1 MLKSGMLNNNS
12 EIVRQT
18 VETMVKDASKKEAT
32 VWTIVGAPTE
42 GALITLFEK
51 SGLNRDA
58 VKAEY
63 RELREFS
70 FDSAVKRM
78 SKIFEHTNTA
88 GNSELVVFTKGATE
102 VLQNLCSR
110 ACIAGEIMPWDEE
123 IAHFII
129 SKVNKYANQGYRV
142 LSFAYRFI
150 DELPPEGDE
159 ARKDVES
166 DLTYLGFVAILDP
179 PRDGVLDA
187 VLECERAGVMVVMI
201 TGDSPSTAHSI
212 AQQLRITTEN
222 ELVVEGRYID
232 QLTDEEFQRTAV
244 FARVSPEHKQKIV
257 ERYQS
262 RLHRI
267 VAMTGDGVNDAL
279 ALGMAD
285 AGIAMGITGTDVA
298 KQAAD
303 MVISDDS
310 FTSIAIGI
318 KEGRGLFQK
327 IRVIIYFYICA
338 NLFEGLL
345 IFFASLLLPG
355 NTTFLNYYGS
365 QYIALMAHTL
375 PPFSLVFDNMGEEV
389 MDEKPRDSEEIF
401 DRFVFKTL
409 LFQALLL
416 GIGCGLVYYI
426 CYIGYF
432 PVYPNNLLGFF
443 DPTIPMT
450 LQKARTMYI
459 TTVMIAE
466 TLMVLSI
473 RRFNK
478 SVFRSIPENPFGFLY
493 FMIGIMFFC
502 HFALMYWPGV
512 APVVYNKIGFTF
524 NLIWLTGSDWAVCV
538 LLALPS
544 FFGIE
549 LWKYFARKQRK
560 FF

>member
-1 MLKSGMLNNNS
+1 
-12 EIVRQT
+12 
-18 VETMVKDASKKEAT
+18 
-32 VWTIVGAPTE
+32 
-42 GALITLFEK
+42 
-51 SGLNRDA
+51 
-58 VKAEY
+58 
-63 RELREFS
+63 
-70 FDSAVKRM
+70 
-78 SKIFEHTNTA
+78 
-88 GNSELVVFTKGATE
+88 
-102 VLQNLCSR
+102 
-110 ACIAGEIMPWDEE
+110 
-123 IAHFII
+123 
-129 SKVNKYANQGYRV
+129 
-142 LSFAYRFI
+142 
-150 DELPPEGDE
+150 
-159 ARKDVES
+159 
-166 DLTYLGFVAILDP
+166 

-212 AQQLRITTEN
+212 AQQLHISTEN

-232 QLTDEEFQRTAV
+232 MLTDEEFQRTAV

-257 ERYQS
+257 ERYQQ

-310 FTSIAIGI
+310 FTSIAVGI

-327 IRVIIYFYICA
+327 IRIIIYFYICA
-338 NLFEGLL
+338 NLSEGLL
-345 IFFASLLLPG
+345 IFIASLLLPG
-355 NTTFLNYYGS
+355 DVLFLGLWGG
-365 QYIALMAHTL
+365 QYIALLAHTL
-375 PPFSLVFDNMGEEV
+375 PPFSLVFDNMGAEV
-389 MDEKPRDSEEIF
+389 MEEKPRDSEEIF

-409 LFQALLL
+409 LFQSFLL
-416 GIGCGLVYYI
+416 GLGCGLVYYI
-426 CYIGYF
+426 CYTQYF

-443 DPTIPMT
+443 IPNDPLYNPLYI
-450 LQKARTMYI
+450 QKARTMYI

-478 SVFRSIPENPFGFLY
+478 SVFRSIPQNPYGFLY
-493 FMIGIMFFC
+493 FMIGLMFFL
-502 HFALMYWPGV
+502 HLSLMYWPGV
-512 APVVYNKIGFTF
+512 APVVYGKIGFPF
-524 NLIWLTGSDWAVCV
+524 NLIWLTGSDWAVCI

-549 LWKYFARKQRK
+549 LWKYFARKRRK